1 MRACTRLI
9 IDYVTESKV
18 PGRLRIVWQV
28 SKSEGKVSLRFQ
40 FKLKIPRVVS
50 VHQNKNLQE
59 WSQRIVGL
67 YFENY
72 VSVDI

>member
-1 MRACTRLI
+1 M
-9 IDYVTESKV
+9 
-18 PGRLRIVWQV
+18 
-28 SKSEGKVSLRFQ
+28 SLRFQ